1 MKKTFLLFL
10 ILSIFTNASTVNT
23 TSIDNNKAVKESANL
38 SSIKKDVSTN
48 TTNPDSN
55 KAAKELADL
64 LSIKKEW
71 IGLAKS
77 IQTIAKN
84 LDLLLTKIKNN
95 KDKEKE
101 AQLLKLVSENVN
113 KIIEKIS
120 GLEKITT
127 FSKEE
132 LIEKSKLTLLLPVS
146 QFLKPLYE
154 FQSVVKKQA
163 EDILLSNNDIKNLAE
178 KTQKKPLLF
187 QFLDSKN
194 PDTFFYE
201 KLTNEELIIQLC
213 LELEVLTGKILE
225 NIVSKK

>member
-1 MKKTFLLFL
+1 
-10 ILSIFTNASTVNT
+10 INTNMAPTN
-23 TSIDNNKAVKESANL
+23 I
-38 SSIKKDVSTN
+38 TN
-48 TTNPDSN
+48 TNCD
-55 KAAKELADL
+55 KAAKELSDL

-71 IGLAKS
+71 ISLAKS

-84 LDLLLTKIKNN
+84 LDILLTKIKNN

-101 AQLLKLVSENVN
+101 TQLLKVVSENVN
-113 KIIEKIS
+113 KIIEKIKDT
-120 GLEKITT
+120 EKITT

-163 EDILLSNNDIKNLAE
+163 ETILFSNNSVKDLAE
-178 KTQKKPLLF
+178 KTQEKPLLF

-213 LELEVLTGKILE
+213 FELEVLTGEILK
-225 NIVSKK
+225 NISPKK